1 MKKLKSKSICNQI
14 LFAIVGLVVISNV
27 FLGSLVMKIAGVALE
42 NNAIKIMKTVA
53 KQAVVG
59 IETHLSQ
66 SLGNLETLLLLPQFQ
81 EFGSSQKVIEDL
93 LRNNTEAKKYKT
105 MGIVTEEGTAYFV
118 DGEKKDVTKELFYTR
133 GMNGKSSVT
142 MVRGD
147 EHSKEITMIY
157 AVPFTKSDG
166 TKQILVA
173 IDDGEEIN
181 NVASSIQFMESG
193 YAYIVDSKG
202 SIIAHPDEQMVLN
215 RTNFIE
221 ENTPGYSELIK
232 IQKDMVEGNSGA
244 GRYDYEGEEK
254 LIVYEPIYTQGWS
267 IGIVVDGQEVLAVVD
282 QVLLWGSIFLLGI
295 IGITSLISLF
305 IAKKI
310 ATPLV
315 NMKNHI
321 EVVAKGDF
329 TKKVDVKY
337 SQRED
342 EVGKIGSALE
352 YMTEAIS
359 DMFKE
364 TKEHVKAMKERAD
377 VSEQVSGDL
386 NGSSGIIV
394 EAINQIAV
402 GTNQQS
408 ADIANIVEM
417 LGEFNTQ
424 IDDMETLIQKVKVV
438 SDHIKE
444 NADTSNEDL
453 NELVDTLGDFSSQFN
468 RFLDTIKT
476 MNSSIGQVDHI
487 TTLINGIADQTNLL
501 ALNAA
506 IEAARAGE
514 AGKGF
519 SVVAEEIRKL
529 AEQSKGSS
537 GHINQIIRD
546 IYENMDHMVSESE
559 SINESFKLQK
569 EVIEKT
575 KESFY
580 NISNNIETI
589 STQIQEVNTVSKNI
603 GTNKERILGSVEEIS
618 AVSEEVS
625 SSTEEIVA
633 SVEEL
638 NQVSMVV
645 ATGSKEIKGSLE
657 QVVSGME
664 RFKTSD
670 E

>member
-1 MKKLKSKSICNQI
+1 M
-14 LFAIVGLVVISNV
+14 
-27 FLGSLVMKIAGVALE
+27 
-42 NNAIKIMKTVA
+42 
-53 KQAVVG
+53 
-59 IETHLSQ
+59 
-66 SLGNLETLLLLPQFQ
+66 
-81 EFGSSQKVIEDL
+81 
-93 LRNNTEAKKYKT
+93 
-105 MGIVTEEGTAYFV
+105 
-118 DGEKKDVTKELFYTR
+118 
-133 GMNGKSSVT
+133 
-142 MVRGD
+142 
-147 EHSKEITMIY
+147 
-157 AVPFTKSDG
+157 
-166 TKQILVA
+166 
-173 IDDGEEIN
+173 
-181 NVASSIQFMESG
+181 
-193 YAYIVDSKG
+193 
-202 SIIAHPDEQMVLN
+202 
-215 RTNFIE
+215 
-221 ENTPGYSELIK
+221 IK

-267 IGIVVDGQEVLAVVD
+267 IGIVVDDQEVLAVVD
-282 QVLLWGSIFLLGI
+282 QVLFWGSIFLLGI

-394 EAINQIAV
+394 EAINQIAI

-476 MNSSIGQVDHI
+476 MNSSIGQVNHI

-546 IYENMDHMVSESE
+546 IYENMNQMVSESE

-589 STQIQEVNTVSKNI
+589 STQIQEVNVVSKNI
-603 GTNKERILGSVEEIS
+603 GTNKERILSSVEEIS

-638 NQVSMVV
+638 NQVSIVV
-645 ATGSKEIKGSLE
+645 ATGSKEIKRSLE